1 MGLLDIKPHQVSR
14 DLRGYSVFLYGAP
27 KTGKTTIAC
36 QFPGALLLAFEK
48 GYSTIGGVL
57 AQPINSWSEFKKLFV
72 EFKDPAV
79 KERYQTIVIDTAD
92 IAYSYCEKYICTR
105 ESDAKHS
112 YQNVADIPY
121 GKGYSMAM
129 DEFDECIRKI
139 LQLGYGLVIISH
151 DQDKTMKNEN
161 GEEYNQIIPT
171 LDKRARLICERTCDI
186 IGYCREIEDQEG
198 HKTVRMFMR
207 ETSRYVAGS
216 RFKYTPDSIELSYD
230 NLVKAIADAIDEQ
243 ERVSKGTTTNSF
255 NNLHTDDIEYDFPAL
270 MKEVQQTVGAL
281 MSGHPEMEHKIV
293 SIVDKHLGKGKKVS
307 DCTPDQAALVDLI
320 LYDLKHL

>member
-171 LDKRARLICERTCDI
+171 LDKRARLVCERTCDI
-186 IGYCREIEDQEG
+186 IGYCREVEDQEG

-230 NLVKAIADAIDEQ
+230 NLVKAIVDAIDEQ
-243 ERVSKGTTTNSF
+243 ERVSKGSTTDSYSS
-255 NNLHTDDIEYDFPAL
+255 LHTDDVEYDFPAL

>member
-27 KTGKTTIAC
+27 KTVKTTIAC

-171 LDKRARLICERTCDI
+171 LDKRARLVCERTCDI
-186 IGYCREIEDQEG
+186 IGYCREVEDQEG

>member
-112 YQNVADIPY
+112 YQNVDDIPY

-171 LDKRARLICERTCDI
+171 LDKRARLVCERTCDI
-186 IGYCREIEDQEG
+186 IGYCREVEDQEG

>member
-36 QFPGALLLAFEK
+36 QSPGALLLAFEK

-171 LDKRARLICERTCDI
+171 LDKRARLVCERTCDI
-186 IGYCREIEDQEG
+186 IGYCREVEDQEG

>member
-171 LDKRARLICERTCDI
+171 LDKRARLVCERTCDI
-186 IGYCREIEDQEG
+186 IGYCREVEDQEC

>member
-171 LDKRARLICERTCDI
+171 LDKRARLVCERTCDI
-186 IGYCREIEDQEG
+186 IGYCREVEDQEG

-243 ERVSKGTTTNSF
+243 ERVSKGSTTDSYSS
-255 NNLHTDDIEYDFPAL
+255 LHTDDIEYDFPAL
-270 MKEVQQTVGAL
+270 MKEVQQTV
-281 MSGHPEMEHKIV
+281 IV
-293 SIVDKHLGKGKKVS
+293 L
-307 DCTPDQAALVDLI
+307 LI
-320 LYDLKHL
+320 RPLSQISFFTI

>member
-48 GYSTIGGVL
+48 GYSTIAGVL

-171 LDKRARLICERTCDI
+171 LDKRARLVCERTCDI
-186 IGYCREIEDQEG
+186 IGYCREVEDQEG

-243 ERVSKGTTTNSF
+243 ERVSKGSTTDTYSS
-255 NNLHTDDIEYDFPAL
+255 LHTDDIEYDFPAL

>member
-105 ESDAKHS
+105 ESDAKHY

-171 LDKRARLICERTCDI
+171 LDKRARLVCERTCDI
-186 IGYCREIEDQEG
+186 IGYCREVEDQEG

>member
-27 KTGKTTIAC
+27 KNGKTTIAC

-171 LDKRARLICERTCDI
+171 LDKRARLVCERTCDI
-186 IGYCREIEDQEG
+186 IGYCREVEDQEG

-243 ERVSKGTTTNSF
+243 ERVSKGSTTDTYSS
-255 NNLHTDDIEYDFPAL
+255 LHTDDVEYDFPAL
-270 MKEVQQTVGAL
+270 MKEVQQTVGAR

>member
-171 LDKRARLICERTCDI
+171 LDKRARLVCERTCDI
-186 IGYCREIEDQEG
+186 IGYCREVEDQEG

-255 NNLHTDDIEYDFPAL
+255 NNLHTDDVEYDFPAL

>member
-48 GYSTIGGVL
+48 GYSTIAGVL

-121 GKGYSMAM
+121 GKGYAMAM

-171 LDKRARLICERTCDI
+171 LDKRARLVCERTCDI
-186 IGYCREIEDQEG
+186 IGYCREVEDQEG

>member
-121 GKGYSMAM
+121 GKGYAMAM

-171 LDKRARLICERTCDI
+171 LDKRARLVCERTCDI
-186 IGYCREIEDQEG
+186 IGYCREVEDQEG

-243 ERVSKGTTTNSF
+243 ERVSKGSTTDSYSS
-255 NNLHTDDIEYDFPAL
+255 LHIDDVEYDFPAL

>member
-105 ESDAKHS
+105 ESDASHS
-112 YQNVADIPY
+112 YQNVANIPY
-121 GKGYSMAM
+121 GKGYAMAM

-151 DQDKTMKNEN
+151 DQDKIMKNEN

-198 HKTVRMFMR
+198 HKIVRMFMR

-243 ERVSKGTTTNSF
+243 ERVSKGTTTDSYS
-255 NNLHTDDIEYDFPAL
+255 NLHTDDIEYDFPAL

>member
-171 LDKRARLICERTCDI
+171 LDKRARLVCERTCDI
-186 IGYCREIEDQEG
+186 IGYCREVEDQEG

-243 ERVSKGTTTNSF
+243 ERVSKGSTTDTYSS
-255 NNLHTDDIEYDFPAL
+255 LHTDDIEYDFPAL

>member
-171 LDKRARLICERTCDI
+171 LDKRARLVCERTCDI
-186 IGYCREIEDQEG
+186 IGYCREVEDQEG

-243 ERVSKGTTTNSF
+243 ERVSKGSTTDSYS
-255 NNLHTDDIEYDFPAL
+255 NLHTDDIEYDFPAL

>member
-171 LDKRARLICERTCDI
+171 LDKRARLVCERTCDI
-186 IGYCREIEDQEG
+186 IGYCREVEDQEG

>member
-171 LDKRARLICERTCDI
+171 LDKRARLVCERTCDI
-186 IGYCREIEDQEG
+186 IGYCREVEDQEG

-243 ERVSKGTTTNSF
+243 ERVSQGSTTDSYSS
-255 NNLHTDDIEYDFPAL
+255 LHTDDVEYDFPAL

>member
-171 LDKRARLICERTCDI
+171 LDKRARLVCERTCDI
-186 IGYCREIEDQEG
+186 IGYCREVEDQEG

-216 RFKYTPDSIELSYD
+216 HFKYTPDSIELSYD

-243 ERVSKGTTTNSF
+243 ERVSKGSTTDSYSS
-255 NNLHTDDIEYDFPAL
+255 LHTDDVEYDFPAL